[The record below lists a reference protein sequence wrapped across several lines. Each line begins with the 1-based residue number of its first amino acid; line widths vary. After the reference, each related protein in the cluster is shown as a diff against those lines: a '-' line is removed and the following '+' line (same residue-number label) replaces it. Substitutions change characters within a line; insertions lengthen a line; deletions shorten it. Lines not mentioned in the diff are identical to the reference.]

1 MLPRTAQTF
10 QSTLRAGAVYSA
22 PLRYRSIYTED
33 NPPGWSSAS
42 SMAEEVWSIDL
53 ETFLCYLERFTML
66 KEITYGFSDCKLIVE
81 IQVPKSERARLLKEL
96 GYFIRR

>member
-1 MLPRTAQTF
+1 
-10 QSTLRAGAVYSA
+10 
-22 PLRYRSIYTED
+22 
-33 NPPGWSSAS
+33 
-42 SMAEEVWSIDL
+42 MAEEVWSIDL